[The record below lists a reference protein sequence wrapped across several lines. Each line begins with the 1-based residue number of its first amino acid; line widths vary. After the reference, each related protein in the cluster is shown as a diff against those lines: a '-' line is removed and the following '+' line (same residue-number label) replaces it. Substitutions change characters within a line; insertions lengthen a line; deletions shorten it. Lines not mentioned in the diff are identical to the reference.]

1 VYAAIGSEV
10 TTVII
15 DGRIVMQDGQ
25 IQTIDENASLRNA
38 QRAADQLLDRARIPR
53 PMERPWRP
61 FAF

>member
-1 VYAAIGSEV
+1 M

-25 IQTIDENASLRNA
+25 IQTIDENASLRDA